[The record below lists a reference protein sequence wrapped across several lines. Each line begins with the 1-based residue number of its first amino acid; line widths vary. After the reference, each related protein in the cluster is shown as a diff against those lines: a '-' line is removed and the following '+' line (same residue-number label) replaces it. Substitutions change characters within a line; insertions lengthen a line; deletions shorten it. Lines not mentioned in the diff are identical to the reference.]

1 MPAVPSIT
9 HLSGDLLVAIIAGLL
24 FIEEAGVPVPF
35 APGDLLLIIGGIAI
49 ASGAVDPVVFVLA
62 VIVATFAGALAGR
75 EIFALVGRPTVIKVA
90 NALRFRPAF
99 DRATELLAKGGAWA
113 VLAGRLIPGLRIHTT
128 QVAGVTNMPRLT
140 FALGLVPAVLVYVG
154 IFTGLGALLGQ
165 PVVGLFHRAQHRMIA
180 LGLSALLA
188 AAFVVSIRWLVRRGA
203 FEAFQPVVE
212 VVRRQFADDLENR
225 FGWQGRTGERWREFP
240 LIRRVWAWLA
250 DACLILVAAV
260 FVVAAAAGP
269 SRAEVVFDLPGL
281 AILAAIALAYRVPL
295 EAIWGQTI
303 GKRMMGISVYG
314 PQSRPPGWV
323 RSLIRNLTVV
333 LPLLWPVEL
342 WLLARQACRR
352 RVGDLLATTSV
363 RRVAY

>member
-1 MPAVPSIT
+1 MPSLPPIQ
-9 HLSGDLLVAIIAGLL
+9 HLSGDLLVVIIAGLL

-49 ASGAVDPVVFVLA
+49 ASGAVDPVVFLAA

-75 EIFALVGRPTVIKVA
+75 EIFALVGRPTLVKVA
-90 NALRFRPAF
+90 NALRFRRAF
-99 DRATELLAKGGAWA
+99 DRASELLARGGAWA

-140 FALGLVPAVLVYVG
+140 FALGLVPAVLIYVG
-154 IFTGLGALLGQ
+154 VFTGLGALVGQ
-165 PVVGLFHRAQHRMIA
+165 PVVGLFHRAQHRLIA

-188 AAFVVSIRWLVRRGA
+188 AAFVVSIRWLARRGA
-203 FEAFQPVVE
+203 FLAFEPVVE
-212 VVRRQFADDLENR
+212 VVRRQLADDLEAR
-225 FGWQGRTGERWREFP
+225 FSWKARPGERWLEFP
-240 LIRRVWAWLA
+240 LVRRVWAWLA
-250 DACLILVAAV
+250 DATLILVATV

-281 AILAAIALAYRVPL
+281 AIVAAIALAYRVPL

-314 PQSRPPGWV
+314 PQARPPGWV
-323 RSLIRNLTVV
+323 RALIRNLIA
-333 LPLLWPVEL
+333 LLALTWPVDL
-342 WLLARQACRR
+342 WLLVRHPSRQRL
-352 RVGDLLATTSV
+352 GDLLAATTV